1 MKIGIVYPQTEFG
14 NDPKAIRDL
23 AQTAEGLR
31 YSHVL
36 AYEHVVG
43 VNPDSM
49 ANWDGPYDFKSS
61 FQSPFLLFSFM
72 AAVTDSLGFATG
84 ILILPQR
91 QTVLAAKQAATL
103 DVLSNGR
110 LRLGIGTGWNKP
122 EYVALGENFSA
133 FMHLADYDEQLIS
146 SRIEEQISLMRQLW
160 TQPLVNFSGRWHNM
174 PDAGINP
181 LPIQQPIPIWFGGHA
196 DQLLQRIAMMGDGW
210 MTNYPTAEDAGPAL
224 VKIDR
229 YLNQAGRSRT
239 SIGFEARIR
248 YADGDPNT
256 WEQLLLDW
264 QNAGVSHISLNT
276 MGVGFDTPAQHLD
289 ALKLFAAS
297 MEIANR

>member
-14 NDPKAIRDL
+14 NDPMAIRDL
-23 AQTAEGLR
+23 AQTAEGLG

-36 AYEHVVG
+36 AYEHVLG
-43 VNPDSM
+43 VNPDSWE
-49 ANWDGPYDFKSS
+49 NWDGPYDFNSS
-61 FQSPFLLFSFM
+61 FQSPYLLFSFM
-72 AAVTDSLGFATG
+72 AAVTDSLRFATG

-110 LRLGIGTGWNKP
+110 LRLGIGIGWNKA
-122 EYVALGENFSA
+122 EYVGLGENF
-133 FMHLADYDEQLIS
+133 HNRGR
-146 SRIEEQISLMRQLW
+146 RIEEQISLMRQLW
-160 TQPLVNFSGRWHNM
+160 TQPLVNFSGRWHNI

-181 LPIQQPIPIWFGGHA
+181 LPIQRPIPIWFGGHA
-196 DQLLQRIAMMGDGW
+196 DQVLQRIAMMGDGW
-210 MTNYPTAEDAGPAL
+210 MTNYRTADEAGAAL

-248 YADGDPNT
+248 YADGDPHT

-264 QNAGVSHISLNT
+264 QNAGVSHISFNT
-276 MGVGFDTPAQHLD
+276 MDAGFETPAQHID
-289 ALKLFAAS
+289 ALKRFAS
-297 MEIANR
+297 TIGIGNR

>member
-1 MKIGIVYPQTEFG
+1 MKIGFVYPQTEFG
-14 NDPKAIRDL
+14 NDPEAIRDL
-23 AQTAEGLR
+23 AQTAEGLGF
-31 YSHVL
+31 SHVL

-72 AAVTDSLGFATG
+72 AAVTDSLGFTTG

-103 DVLSNGR
+103 DVLCNGR
-110 LRLGIGTGWNKP
+110 LRLGIGNGWNKP
-122 EYVALGENFSA
+122 EYIALGENF
-133 FMHLADYDEQLIS
+133 HNRGQ
-146 SRIEEQISLMRQLW
+146 RIEEQISLMRQLW
-160 TQPLVNFSGRWHNM
+160 TQPLVKFSGRWHNM

-196 DQLLQRIAMMGDGW
+196 DQVLQRIAMMGDGW

-248 YADGDPNT
+248 YADGDPHA

-289 ALKLFAAS
+289 ALKLFASS